1 MGFQQ
6 FGLTAIML
14 VAFSAASEAGPV
26 ANTLD
31 TTGYNFQLDNG
42 GGGAQAELN
51 KTQNIEIFCVDFA
64 NNIYVPQQN
73 YSAYVTGLTT
83 GDFDPNVT
91 RFGEVSSW
99 TQISSSVAGASII
112 NNASDVGRYQMAA
125 YLVSQYNIPSGNS
138 ASNTS
143 NNGIQQAIWDILD
156 PAGQGSFSA
165 FGGSNTNTEVSAAAS
180 WFNNTSSS
188 GRDTFLANYRI
199 VSDTTMKGCT
209 GGSSYG
215 LLCGGFQ
222 EQITAVPEP
231 RYLALM
237 LVGLLIVGS
246 AVYRRLVGAS
256 RSSA

>member
-1 MGFQQ
+1 MGFKQ
-6 FGLTAIML
+6 FGLTAIIL
-14 VAFSAASEAGPV
+14 FAFCAALAAGPV
-26 ANTLD
+26 ANILD
-31 TTGYNFQLDNG
+31 TTGYDFQLDNG

-73 YSAYVTGLTT
+73 YSAYVTGLTS
-83 GDFDPNVT
+83 GAFDPNVT

-99 TQISSSVAGASII
+99 SQISSSVTGASII
-112 NNASDVGRYQMAA
+112 NGASGLGRYQMAA
-125 YLVSQYNIPSGNS
+125 YLVSQYNVPNGNS
-138 ASNTS
+138 ASN
-143 NNGIQQAIWDILD
+143 NGMQQAIWDILD
-156 PAGQGSFSA
+156 PKGQASFA
-165 FGGSNTNTEVSAAAS
+165 EFGGSNTNTGLSAAAS

-199 VSDTTMKGCT
+199 VSDTSMKGCT
-209 GGSSYG
+209 GASSYG

-246 AVYRRLVGAS
+246 TVYRRLVGAS
-256 RSSA
+256 RSKA